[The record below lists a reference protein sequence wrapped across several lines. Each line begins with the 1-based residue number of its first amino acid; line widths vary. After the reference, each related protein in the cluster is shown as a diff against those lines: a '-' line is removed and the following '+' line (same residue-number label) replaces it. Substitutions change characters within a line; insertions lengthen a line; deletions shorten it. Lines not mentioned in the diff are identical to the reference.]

1 MNENKNY
8 KKIKSPCISV
18 CKYNE
23 NNYCIG
29 CKRHM
34 TEIFD
39 WIDYSDIMREAVM
52 KDLKERNINDTNKK
66 SS

>member
-1 MNENKNY
+1 MNTH
-8 KKIKSPCISV
+8 KIKTPCISI

-23 NNYCIG
+23 QNYCIG

-34 TEIFD
+34 NEIID
-39 WIDYSDIMREAVM
+39 WLDYSDKMRIAVM
-52 KDLKERNINDTNKK
+52 EDLKERNINATNKK

>member
-1 MNENKNY
+1 
-8 KKIKSPCISV
+8 
-18 CKYNE
+18 
-23 NNYCIG
+23 
-29 CKRHM
+29 M